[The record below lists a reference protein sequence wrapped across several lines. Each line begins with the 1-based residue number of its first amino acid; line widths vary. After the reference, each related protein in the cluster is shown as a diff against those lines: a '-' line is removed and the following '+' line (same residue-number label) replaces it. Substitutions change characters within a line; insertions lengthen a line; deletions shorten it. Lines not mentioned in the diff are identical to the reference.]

1 MYISTREIRHK
12 FLDFFANSN
21 HTVVKS
27 SSLVPHNDPSL
38 MFVNSGMVQFKN
50 AFTGKEKLP
59 YSTAVSSQK
68 AVRAGGKHND
78 LENVGYTTRHHT
90 FFEMLGNFS
99 FGDYFKEKA
108 IFYAWQLLTKE
119 FDLPKDRLYVTVYHQ
134 DSEAYDLWRKIANL
148 SDERIIKIATND
160 NFWSMGD
167 TGPCG
172 PCSEIFYDHGEKIW
186 GGLPG
191 TAEQDGD
198 RYVEIWNM
206 VFMQYEQVDKHTRI
220 ELPIK
225 SIDTGMGLERI
236 ASVLQGVHDNYETDN
251 FRDLISAIEDVTKV
265 KATDQNKFSHRIIA
279 DHLRSS
285 AFLIADG
292 ILPSNEGRGYVLRR
306 IMRRS
311 MRHVHQ
317 LGNSQP
323 IMHALVPVLINLMGE
338 VYPELARGQALI
350 RQTLFNE
357 ETKFRETLSRGLKI
371 LEEEKALL
379 HAGEMFS
386 GQSAFKLYDTYGFPL
401 DLTQDILKSN
411 NIAVDTAGFE
421 QSMQEQKE
429 RARKSWVGSGQTAE
443 NAIWFEVENQIGSTE
458 FLGYSFESSEGL
470 ILALIDGANQVEGI
484 EKLGQEFWLL
494 ANQTPF
500 YAESGGQKG
509 DIGLI
514 SGQDFTAKV
523 VDTKKF
529 LGLHAHLCLLE
540 SGKVVKNTFAYFAID
555 GKYRA
560 NLKRN
565 HTATHLLHAALKQ
578 VLGEQV
584 IQKGSLVAH
593 DKLRFDIN
601 HHQQISTA
609 EIELIEQIVNN
620 VILENLEVQTCL
632 MNKEAAVDSGAL
644 ALFGEKYAD
653 EVRVVS
659 VAGQERRISVELCGG
674 THVARIG
681 DIGLF
686 KIISESSIASGVR
699 RLEAVSG
706 EFAIK
711 YVQQSQR
718 LLNNASNL
726 LQVGRDGIE
735 NKITDIISQ
744 LSELQKQ
751 FNNAQTKLI
760 TQDLVT
766 ASRVINFGD
775 CSLYQAF
782 FHDQDAKILKSAIED
797 FVKQNADAVVVVI
810 NSSSKASAVLV
821 ASSPSVQNNYPAA
834 DLLKKIIST
843 LAGNGGG
850 SKAFAQGSFTDKRSK
865 DEVLAIVENQFKQ
878 YS

>member
-1 MYISTREIRHK
+1 MYRSTREIRSK

-21 HTVVKS
+21 HTIIKS
-27 SSLVPHNDPSL
+27 SSLVLHNDPSL

-59 YSTAVSSQK
+59 YSTAASSQK

-78 LENVGYTTRHHT
+78 LDNVGYTTRHHT
-90 FFEMLGNFS
+90 FFEMLGN
-99 FGDYFKEKA
+99 
-108 IFYAWQLLTKE
+108 I
-119 FDLPKDRLYVTVYHQ
+119 
-134 DSEAYDLWRKIANL
+134 EAYDLWRKIANL

-206 VFMQYEQVDKHTRI
+206 VFMQYEQLDKQTRI

-251 FRDLISAIEDVTKV
+251 FCDLISAIEDATKV

-311 MRHVHQ
+311 MRHIHQ

-338 VYPELARGQALI
+338 VYPELVRGQALI
-350 RQTLFNE
+350 TQTLFNE
-357 ETKFRETLSRGLKI
+357 EAKFRETLARGLKI
-371 LEEEKALL
+371 LEEEKSLL
-379 HAGEMFS
+379 KDGEMFS

-411 NIAVDTAGFE
+411 NIKVDTAGFE

-443 NAIWFEVENQIGSTE
+443 KAIWFEVENQVGPTE

-470 ILALIDGANQVEGI
+470 IVALIDDSNQVECI

-509 DIGLI
+509 DMGLI
-514 SGQDFTAKV
+514 SCQNFTVKV
-523 VDTKKF
+523 IDTKKF

-540 SGKVVKNTFAYFAID
+540 SGKVLKNTSAHFIID

-593 DKLRFDIN
+593 DKLRLDIN
-601 HHQQISTA
+601 HHQQISA
-609 EIELIEQIVNN
+609 VEIERIEQIVNN
-620 VILENLEVQTCL
+620 FILENLEVQTCL

-659 VAGQERRISVELCGG
+659 VLGQERRISVELCGG
-674 THVARIG
+674 THVARVG

-686 KIISESSIASGVR
+686 KIVSESSIASGVR

-711 YVQQSQR
+711 YVQHIQR

-726 LQVGRDGIE
+726 LQVGREGIE
-735 NKITDIISQ
+735 SKIIDIIAQ
-744 LSELQKQ
+744 LGALQKQ

-760 TQDLVT
+760 TQDL
-766 ASRVINFGD
+766 ARSSSIINFGD

-782 FHDQDAKILKSAIED
+782 FHDKDAKILKSAIED
-797 FVKQNADAVVVVI
+797 FVKQNADAVVVAI
-810 NSSSKASAVLV
+810 NSSNKASAVLV
-821 ASSPSVQNNYPAA
+821 ASSPSMQNRYPAGE
-834 DLLKKIIST
+834 LLKKIIST

-850 SKAFAQGSFTDKRSK
+850 SKAFAQGSFTEKRSE